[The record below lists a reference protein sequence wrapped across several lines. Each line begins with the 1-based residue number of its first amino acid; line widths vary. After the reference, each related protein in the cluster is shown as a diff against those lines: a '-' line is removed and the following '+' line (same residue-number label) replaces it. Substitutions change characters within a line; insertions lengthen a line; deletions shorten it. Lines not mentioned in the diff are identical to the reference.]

1 MNGRPRPSRSA
12 ASICAGSSPRWQR
25 TPVPVTTTVR
35 AGSRMGHGLA
45 PFAAADS
52 MRLDGADAQG
62 APPQGTH
69 RERDVF
75 EARPARRVLTSHA
88 IGAGTIRRSRAG
100 LPSIRPLPQVAF
112 LAAEGNRDALISAEF
127 RNLPLARWDRA
138 DVAVSERG
146 ASQADEVR
154 HRQEQVGVADVWRP
168 RLRGRRAVRE
178 DRRHGVRGSE
188 SQRRQEFR
196 DGRHPARAA
205 QCQRQRRVRLRLLHL
220 EADESEGWCPQSH
233 VRAAEPRQ
241 QDVGHHVMYEP
252 PNRGNKTW
260 ATLGR
265 FPGGND
271 PGSVTDPA
279 ALDNAFFMP
288 RGYTIVFSG
297 WDQAA
302 GTNNANF
309 NTTIDLSKAVAHNP
323 DGSTITGPGYE
334 YIVTGAASFNLTYP
348 AVTNAQGVADKSHAT
363 LTHRIHLVDV
373 PKVLASSAW
382 DYTKSSPTAMNGTA
396 IKLNASPDAAPC
408 DNSTPPKC
416 PFVANDIY

>member
-1 MNGRPRPSRSA
+1 MLYAPPEQAALAVKEGPVVRSAVARLAETVEAIIRGITVAERRRPSARSSCFWTSMWVA
-12 ASICAGSSPRWQR
+12 TSPV
-25 TPVPVTTTVR
+25 PLPVTTTVR

-241 QDVGHHVMYEP
+241 QDVGH
-252 PNRGNKTW
+252 
-260 ATLGR
+260 LG
-265 FPGGND
+265 P
-271 PGSVTDPA
+271 
-279 ALDNAFFMP
+279 LP
-288 RGYTIVFSG
+288 R
-297 WDQAA
+297 W
-302 GTNNANF
+302 
-309 NTTIDLSKAVAHNP
+309 
-323 DGSTITGPGYE
+323 E
-334 YIVTGAASFNLTYP
+334 
-348 AVTNAQGVADKSHAT
+348 
-363 LTHRIHLVDV
+363 
-373 PKVLASSAW
+373 
-382 DYTKSSPTAMNGTA
+382 
-396 IKLNASPDAAPC
+396 
-408 DNSTPPKC
+408 
-416 PFVANDIY
+416 